1 MSFSASDLAAIKSA
15 IAADASASSYVS
27 AGNPGACADYLNTAP
42 ASGAVLIWRP
52 DIPVSELLD
61 GVVWSAFV
69 ALSTGAIAAWQA
81 LTSGGTA
88 DATSANIRA
97 GFVTI
102 FGSGS
107 QTVTNLTAIAQ
118 RPASRLEAIFT
129 TAGVCS
135 HYGEQIDSAT
145 VQAATVS

>member
-15 IAADASASSYVS
+15 IEADATAAAYIA
-27 AGNPGACADYLNTAP
+27 AGNPGACADYLNA
-42 ASGAVLIWRP
+42 ASSGPTLIWRP

-61 GVVWSAFV
+61 GVIWSAFV

-81 LTSGGTA
+81 LTSGGTV
-88 DATSANIRA
+88 DATSANVRA

-107 QTVTNLTAIAQ
+107 QTLTNLSAIAQ
-118 RPASRLEAIFT
+118 RPASRLEGIFT
-129 TAGVCS
+129 TSQVCS

-145 VQAATVS
+145 VQAAMVS

>member
-15 IAADASASSYVS
+15 IQADATALAFVN
-27 AGNPGACADYLNTAP
+27 AANPGGCAEYLNAVPAAP
-42 ASGAVLIWRP
+42 TLIWRP
-52 DIPVSELLD
+52 DVPVAELLT

-81 LTSGGTA
+81 LTSGGTV
-88 DATSANIRA
+88 DATSANVRA

-107 QTVTNLTAIAQ
+107 QTVTNLSAIAQ
-118 RPASRLEAIFT
+118 RPASRLEALFSVS
-129 TAGVCS
+129 AVCS

-145 VQAATVS
+145 VQAAMVS